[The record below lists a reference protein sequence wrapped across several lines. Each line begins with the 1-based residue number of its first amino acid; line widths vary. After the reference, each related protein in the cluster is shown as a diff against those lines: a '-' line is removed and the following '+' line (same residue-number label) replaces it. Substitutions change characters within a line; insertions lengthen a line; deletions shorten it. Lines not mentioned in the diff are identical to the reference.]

1 MKKDAVEISFLQ
13 PLDPAYATDLQN
25 YSAKRWNY
33 ERAEHYG
40 SPEFSVA
47 DPKKQG
53 RDELP
58 IQAAKLSADGKTVT
72 LEIADLKP
80 VMGQSITYNLK
91 AKDGTEISQTIQ
103 HTINAIP

>member
-1 MKKDAVEISFLQ
+1 M
-13 PLDPAYATDLQN
+13 QN

-33 ERAEHYG
+33 QRAEDYG
-40 SPEFSVA
+40 SPEFSVS
-47 DPKKQG
+47 DPQKKQ

-58 IQAAKLSADGKTVT
+58 IQSAKLSADGKTVT

-80 VMGQSITYNLK
+80 VMGQSINFNLK
-91 AKDGTEISQTIQ
+91 AKDGTEINQVIQ